1 MSGQDTI
8 DLKRLYYILKRNI
21 FLIFFIV
28 SIFFAL
34 AVTYI
39 AITPEKYTAETII
52 LLDKG
57 ITNTISNIS
66 SLNLNTYEPA
76 AIDSEVEVLKS
87 KRLTDAVVKLLEP
100 KKYFEYYPPETDRR
114 DFKLFKIIQSNL
126 SINRVEKTYALSI
139 RYKSTDPQEAAD
151 IANAFAEVYIADQLD
166 SLAET
171 SERTLNWLQIKA
183 DEIKKKSTDAR
194 ARLSEYRSKYN
205 KESVKNLKKKNDKYN
220 QEIKLREFL
229 DLEQEIDTYDTIYE
243 SYLEKIRTISLEQS
257 FPVTETRIITYA
269 TAPLWKSEPKTK
281 IIIGAAIVLGTGLG
295 ILLALIIDFF
305 DKTLRRAGQVNRELK
320 MAFLGFLPRTRKTD
334 IKSVPFLAPN
344 KEAIDIPICTQAVEV
359 EESLCAET
367 IRNVKNVID
376 FDHDSSDNLV
386 IGIISPFTHD
396 DTYVI
401 ASNLAAHCSNEDNRT
416 LLINGDIHN
425 AAVIAK
431 NAQKVPK
438 SIYSPEDAQE
448 YLLNGV
454 LYNEEHNLH
463 LLDTGMTEGMKE
475 AAHYNAQRMN
485 TLLDTCR
492 KQYDYTIIDLP
503 PLYASSSLHPY
514 LRSVDAFVIL
524 AEWGKALPNTIN
536 FYLKQNMLEKSRITG
551 VILNNASMKKM
562 KSHYG
567 HVTYRQPKR

>member
-8 DLKRLYYILKRNI
+8 DLKRLYFILKRHI
-21 FLIFFIV
+21 ILIL
-28 SIFFAL
+28 SIISVFVVL
-34 AVTYI
+34 AISYI
-39 AITPEKYTAETII
+39 SITPEKYTAETVI

-57 ITNTISNIS
+57 ITNAISSVS

-100 KKYFEYYPPETDRR
+100 KKYFEHIAKDTDRR
-114 DFKLFKIIQSNL
+114 DFILFRTIQGNL
-126 SINRVEKTYALSI
+126 TINRVEKTYALSI
-139 RYKSTDPQEAAD
+139 RYKSRDPQKAAD

-183 DEIKKKSTDAR
+183 AEIKEKSTDAR
-194 ARLSEYRSKYN
+194 ARLSEYRTTYN
-205 KESVKNLKKKNDKYN
+205 KESLKNLKNKSDKYN
-220 QEIKLREFL
+220 QEVKLREFM
-229 DLEQEIDTYDTIYE
+229 DLEQEIDTYDTIYD
-243 SYLEKIRTISLEQS
+243 SYLEKMRTMSLEQS
-257 FPVTETRIITYA
+257 FPVTETRVITYA
-269 TAPLWKSEPKTK
+269 TAPLHKSEPNSK
-281 IIIGAAIVLGTGLG
+281 IILGAAIVLGTGLG

-320 MAFLGFLPRTRKTD
+320 MTFLGFLPKTRKAKRQSAT
-334 IKSVPFLAPN
+334 FLSPN
-344 KEAIDIPICTQAVEV
+344 NKTIRTPIYTQSIDD

-376 FDHDSSDNLV
+376 YAHDSSDNLIIGV
-386 IGIISPFTHD
+386 ISTFTND

-416 LLINGDIHN
+416 LLINGDIHL
-425 AAVIAK
+425 AAK
-431 NAQKVPK
+431 NARNKNHVPK
-438 SIYSPEDAQE
+438 TLYSQEDAQE
-448 YLLNGV
+448 YLLNGA
-454 LYNEEHNLH
+454 LYNEDHNLH
-463 LLDTGMTEGMKE
+463 LLDTQTTENMKE
-475 AAHYNAQRMN
+475 ATHYNAQRMT

-503 PLYASSSLHPY
+503 PLYASSNLHPY
-514 LRSVDAFVIL
+514 LQSIDAFVL
-524 AEWGKALPNTIN
+524 LSEWGKALPNTVN
-536 FYLKQNMLEKSRITG
+536 FYLKQNMLEKDRITG
-551 VILNNASMKKM
+551 VILNNANMKKM

-567 HVTYRQPKR
+567 HVMYRHPKK